1 MWNLKLGV
9 LNDIDQKFLETFD
22 RLEETDH
29 LDGKY
34 RLRKYSI
41 VKKVK
46 KFHGNSYIRLPERSF
61 TQSSDFNK
69 HQGDVER
76 KFEPIEDSAIY
87 SKTLQSCLRIF
98 ADSCGIAEDMEIE
111 VHQMRVLATDQ
122 GQLSPEGIH
131 QDGFDRILML
141 GVRRSNIT
149 GGNMLLYKSR
159 EGEALVNMPLE
170 DGEFAILNDKN
181 MWHNG
186 SKPVKINP
194 DEEGF
199 IDFMVFLVKFS

>member
-1 MWNLKLGV
+1 
-9 LNDIDQKFLETFD
+9 
-22 RLEETDH
+22 
-29 LDGKY
+29 
-34 RLRKYSI
+34 
-41 VKKVK
+41 
-46 KFHGNSYIRLPERSF
+46 
-61 TQSSDFNK
+61 
-69 HQGDVER
+69 
-76 KFEPIEDSAIY
+76 
-87 SKTLQSCLRIF
+87 
-98 ADSCGIAEDMEIE
+98 
-111 VHQMRVLATDQ
+111 MRVLATDQ

-199 IDFMVFLVKFS
+199 MDFMVFLVKFS